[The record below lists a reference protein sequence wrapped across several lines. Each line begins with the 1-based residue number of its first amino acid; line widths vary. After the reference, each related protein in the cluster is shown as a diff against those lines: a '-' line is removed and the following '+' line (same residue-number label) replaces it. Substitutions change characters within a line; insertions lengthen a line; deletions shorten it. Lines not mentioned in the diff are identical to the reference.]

1 MGVRPHF
8 VWRLASLLSSRAVKV
23 ASDSCRIGI
32 GICVFLSR
40 CHRAVTTA
48 ILFGVDN
55 RGDSRISAGECS
67 VSGVDLDIGFFQ
79 NCGTTHG
86 VPLEF
91 QVETASS

>member
-1 MGVRPHF
+1 M
-8 VWRLASLLSSRAVKV
+8 WRHLSLLSSRAVKV

-40 CHRAVTTA
+40 CHRAVTPV

-55 RGDSRISAGECS
+55 RGDSRISAGECG
-67 VSGVDLDIGFFQ
+67 VSGVDLDIGVFQ
-79 NCGTTHG
+79 ICGTTRE
-86 VPLEF
+86 VPFDF